1 MEAVLLTVS
10 FLIFVGMLLYFIP
23 KFVRIDLEPPPLKRC
38 ATCHEL
44 AVEPAVVDYSFQ
56 ALRDTGLKWYTVK
69 GLKIPIC
76 RACGAK
82 WFTID
87 VDNQMEAEIDRQK
100 VKNVK

>member
-1 MEAVLLTVS
+1 METLFLTVS
-10 FLIFVGMLLYFIP
+10 LVIFAGLLLYFIP
-23 KFVRIDLEPPPLKRC
+23 RFCVPKLEPPLLKRC

-44 AVEPAVVDYSFQ
+44 AVEPAVIDYSFQ

-69 GLKIPIC
+69 SLKIPIC

-87 VDNQMEAEIDRQK
+87 VDNQMEAEIERQQAQ
-100 VKNVK
+100 NVK